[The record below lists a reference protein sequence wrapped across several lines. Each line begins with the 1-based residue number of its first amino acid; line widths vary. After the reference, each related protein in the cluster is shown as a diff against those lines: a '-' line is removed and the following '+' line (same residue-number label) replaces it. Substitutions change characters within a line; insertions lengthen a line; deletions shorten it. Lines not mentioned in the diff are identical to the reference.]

1 MIEAAQTDGRVDQIE
16 LDKIAKMLTTDFKE
30 DSIEVKLSIEKSLKE
45 IDEPKSLH
53 FFTSKINKM
62 FSSEKKIL
70 LIETLWKIILSD
82 GRVHDFESNLIRSL
96 AGLLYIS
103 DVKCGIAKKKALKD
117 MENDLESEI

>member
-82 GRVHDFESNLIRSL
+82 GRVHDFESNLIRRL

-117 MENDLESEI
+117 MEKDIESEI